1 MQAIRSLV
9 SHVKLW
15 GVAATVAA
23 VAAVQP
29 VSAGVPAALSQAP
42 RDAQLVFI
50 VPSMSQFSGK
60 LAMLN
65 QNLGLDIPELA
76 DALGAFK
83 AVTGIGDALNDT
95 GSGMLVIH
103 DMASVIGTGAE
114 PDILLILPVTDYAAF
129 VASFQEE
136 GAAPAGAGVTQVA
149 MPDGQTGFARESG
162 GYAILG
168 SKEDAVANFTPGG
181 DAGVIGNRVGTLG
194 AKCLSECDAAVYI
207 DLEALAPTLVPKIDQ
222 AIAGMNTNMNDA
234 AQMGMMDPSG
244 LEMMNAMMPLYAS
257 AAKSV
262 LQSSEGVV
270 FALDISEHGV
280 GITKAANFK
289 ADSAVMKYLP
299 GGNGNI
305 GSVLA
310 RLPQSSYIAA
320 AAFDAEAIAFSDLME
335 AAINAM
341 PQDNA
346 QFELYRKALPMVKQI
361 QQYAGVFYTPAPD
374 AMMTGTGALNM
385 LQTYKVKDSAGYM
398 QQTKEYIKSLN
409 GTELPIMG
417 MPMAAGGQPPAMTY
431 NTSYTDNALQLD
443 GVQVDQ
449 YSMQVQMPQEMMM
462 QMGPAAGFMQMF
474 TNFTG
479 YAAQADGYYLAST
492 TLDQQLM
499 AKGLATG
506 KTGDGM
512 GTGDTLSQ
520 VREKAIPDGAI
531 AEAYISLGGIIET
544 VGPMA
549 MMFGVPAIEV
559 PQDLPPVAMG
569 LGVDGTSAAG
579 RLYVP
584 NDTTR
589 FIIGTAK
596 DIQAQMMGG
605 PGAPGGPGQP
615 QGPGAPPPPF

>member
-1 MQAIRSLV
+1 MQAIRSVV
-9 SHVKLW
+9 SHVKIW
-15 GVAATVAA
+15 SVTATVAA

-29 VSAGVPAALSQAP
+29 VSAEVPAALSQAP
-42 RDAQLVFI
+42 QDAQLVFI

-65 QNLGLDIPELA
+65 QNLGLDIPELT

-83 AVTGIGDALNDT
+83 AETGIGDAMNDA
-95 GSGMLVIH
+95 GSAMLVIH
-103 DMASVIGTGAE
+103 DLAGAIDTGEE

-129 VASFQEE
+129 IASFQEE
-136 GAAPAGAGVTQVA
+136 GAAPAGAGVTQVT
-149 MPDGQTGFARESG
+149 MPDGQAGFARESG

-168 SKEDAVANFTPGG
+168 NKEAAVANFTPGG
-181 DAGVIGNRVGTLG
+181 DAGVIGGRVGTLG
-194 AKCLSECDAAVYI
+194 AKSLGECDAAVYL
-207 DLEALAPTLVPKIDQ
+207 DLEALAPTLVPKIDE
-222 AIAGMNTNMNDA
+222 AIAEMNTGMNEA

-244 LEMMNAMMPLYAS
+244 LEMMNAMMSLYAS

-262 LQSSEGVV
+262 LQSSQGVV
-270 FALDISEHGV
+270 FALDISDHGV

-289 ADSAVMKYLP
+289 AGSPVMKYLP
-299 GGNGNI
+299 GGGGDTASI
-305 GSVLA
+305 LA

-320 AAFDAEAIAFSDLME
+320 GAFDAKAIAFTDLME
-335 AAINAM
+335 AAMNAM
-341 PQDNA
+341 PQDNP
-346 QFELYRKALPMVKQI
+346 QIDLYRKALPMVKQI
-361 QQYAGVFYTPAPD
+361 QQYAGVFYTPDPGALM
-374 AMMTGTGALNM
+374 AGTGALNM
-385 LQTYKVKDSAGYM
+385 LQTYKVQDSAGYM
-398 QQTKEYIKSLN
+398 QQTKEYITSMN
-409 GTELPIMG
+409 GTELPMMG
-417 MPMAAGGQPPAMTY
+417 MPMAPGGQPPVMTY
-431 NTSYTDNALQLD
+431 ATSYTDNALQLD

-449 YSMQVQMPQEMMM
+449 YSMQVSMPQEMMM
-462 QMGPAAGFMQMF
+462 QMGPAAGFMTMF

-479 YAAQADGYYLAST
+479 YAAQTDGYFLSTT

-512 GTGDTLSQ
+512 GHGDTLAQ

-531 AEAYISLGGIIET
+531 AEVYISLGGITET

-549 MMFGVPAIEV
+549 MMFGMPPIEA
-559 PQDLPPVAMG
+559 PQDLPPVAIGMG
-569 LGVDGTSAAG
+569 LDGTSAAG

-589 FIIGTAK
+589 FIIGTVK
-596 DIQAQMMGG
+596 GIQQQMMGG
-605 PGAPGGPGQP
+605 PGGPGMQP

>member
-1 MQAIRSLV
+1 MQAIRSVV
-9 SHVKLW
+9 SHVKTW

-29 VSAGVPAALSQAP
+29 VSAEVPAALSQAP
-42 RDAQLVFI
+42 RDAQFVFI

-65 QNLGLDIPELA
+65 QNLGLDVPELA
-76 DALGAFK
+76 DTLGTFK
-83 AVTGIGDALNDT
+83 AEAGIGDALNDA
-95 GSGMLVIH
+95 GSALLVIQ
-103 DMASVIGTGAE
+103 DLASAISTGEE
-114 PDILLILPVTDYAAF
+114 PDILLILPVTNYTAF
-129 VASFQEE
+129 IASFQEE
-136 GAAPAGAGVTQVA
+136 GAAPAGAGVTQVT
-149 MPDGQTGFARESG
+149 MPGGQPGFARESG
-162 GYAILG
+162 GYAIMG
-168 SKEDAVANFTPGG
+168 NKEDAVTNYTPGDNAGTIG
-181 DAGVIGNRVGTLG
+181 DRVGELG
-194 AKCLSECDAAVYI
+194 VKCLSECDAAVYI
-207 DLEALAPTLVPKIDQ
+207 DLEAIAPALSPKIDEG
-222 AIAGMNTNMNDA
+222 IAAFNNNMNQA
-234 AQMGMMDPSG
+234 AEMGMMDPSG
-244 LEMMNAMMPLYAS
+244 QEMMRAMMSLYAS
-257 AAKSV
+257 AGKSV
-262 LQSSEGVV
+262 LQSSEGLVI
-270 FALDISEHGV
+270 ALDISEHGF
-280 GITKAANFK
+280 GITQAANFK
-289 ADSAVMKYLP
+289 PDSAVMKYLP

-310 RLPQSSYIAA
+310 RLPRSSYIAA
-320 AAFDAEAIAFSDLME
+320 AAIDAEAIAFSDLME

-346 QFELYRKALPMVKQI
+346 QLDIYRKALPMVKQI

-374 AMMTGTGALNM
+374 AMTTGTGALNM

-398 QQTKEYIKSLN
+398 QQTKEYITSLN
-409 GTELPIMG
+409 GTELPMMG
-417 MPMAAGGQPPAMTY
+417 MPMAAGAQAPAMTY
-431 NTSYTDNALQLD
+431 ATSYTDNALQLD

-506 KTGDGM
+506 KTADGM
-512 GTGDTLSQ
+512 GTGDTLAQ
-520 VREKAIPDGAI
+520 VREKAIPDGAV
-531 AEAYISLGGIIET
+531 AEMYFSLSGLIET
-544 VGPMA
+544 VGPMT
-549 MMFGVPAIEV
+549 MMFG
-559 PQDLPPVAMG
+559 LPPIEAPQELPPIAVGMG
-569 LGVDGTSAAG
+569 LKGNSAAG

-596 DIQAQMMGG
+596 DIQTQMMGG
-605 PGAPGGPGQP
+605 PGGPGMQP

>member
-1 MQAIRSLV
+1 MQAIRSVV
-9 SHVKLW
+9 SHARIWSVT
-15 GVAATVAA
+15 ATVAA

-29 VSAGVPAALSQAP
+29 VSAEVPAALSQAP
-42 RDAQLVFI
+42 QDAQLVFI

-65 QNLGLDIPELA
+65 QNLGLDIPELN

-83 AVTGIGDALNDT
+83 AETGIGDAMNDA
-95 GSGMLVIH
+95 GSAMMVIH
-103 DMASVIGTGAE
+103 DLAGAIDTGAE

-129 VASFQEE
+129 VAGFQEE
-136 GAAPAGAGVTQVA
+136 GAAPAGAGVTQVT
-149 MPDGQTGFARESG
+149 MPDGQAGFARESG

-168 SKEDAVANFTPGG
+168 NKEDAVANFTPGG
-181 DAGVIGNRVGTLG
+181 DTGVIGGRIGALGT
-194 AKCLSECDAAVYI
+194 KSLSECDAAVYI

-222 AIAGMNTNMNDA
+222 GIAEFNQNMSEA
-234 AQMGMMDPSG
+234 AEMGMMDPAS
-244 LEMMNAMMPLYAS
+244 LEMMNATMSLYAVAGKAILNS
-257 AAKSV
+257 A
-262 LQSSEGVV
+262 EGVV

-299 GGNGNI
+299 GGKGDTA
-305 GSVLA
+305 STLA
-310 RLPQSSYIAA
+310 RLPHSSYIAA
-320 AAFDAEAIAFSDLME
+320 AAFDAQAISFADLFE
-335 AAINAM
+335 AAMDALPEGN
-341 PQDNA
+341 PQMD
-346 QFELYRKALPMVKQI
+346 LYRKSLPMIKQI
-361 QQYAGVFYTPAPD
+361 QQYAGVLYTPDPGAL
-374 AMMTGTGALNM
+374 MGGTGALNM
-385 LQTYKVKDSAGYM
+385 LQTYKVNDGAAYM
-398 QQTKEYIKSLN
+398 QQAKDCITSMN
-409 GTELPIMG
+409 GTEIPMA
-417 MPMAAGGQPPAMTY
+417 MPMAAGGQPPVMTY
-431 NTSYTDNALQLD
+431 ATSYTDNALQLD

-462 QMGPAAGFMQMF
+462 QMGPAAGFMTMF

-479 YAAQADGYYLAST
+479 YAAHADGHYLSTT

-512 GTGDTLSQ
+512 GAGDTLAI
-520 VREKAIPDGAI
+520 VREKAIPDGAV
-531 AEAYISLGGIIET
+531 AEVYINLGGITET

-549 MMFGVPAIEV
+549 MMFGLPAIEA

-569 LGVDGTSAAG
+569 MGLDGTSAAG

-596 DIQAQMMGG
+596 SVQQQMMGG
-605 PGAPGGPGQP
+605 PGGPGQP